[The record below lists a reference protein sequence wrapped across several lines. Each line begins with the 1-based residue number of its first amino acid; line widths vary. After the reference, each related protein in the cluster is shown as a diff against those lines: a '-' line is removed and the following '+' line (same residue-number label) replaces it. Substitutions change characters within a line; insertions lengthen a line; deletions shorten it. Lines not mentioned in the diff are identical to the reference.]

1 MIKYIQT
8 ATNTKLDM
16 KRDKG
21 TVQVTGTPE
30 AVAAAEAMVREV
42 IENGKFIFIFV
53 WAIGLTGVLF
63 TGDTR
68 EKGGLLPP
76 ANLGQGGGGGG
87 YAVGAGMQQAQGG
100 GYGMP
105 PPGQVQMVAVPV
117 QGYGQPMQAQ
127 GYGQQMM
134 MAVPAQ
140 PPQGGQQ
147 YAQYAQQAPG
157 AQGQYAYVDPNQVQG
172 AVYVPAQQTQPAQ
185 TQQPGAQAVAG
196 AEWGQARAQAAAPAM
211 AGDSISTAPSGG
223 EWQTHYSEGRAYY
236 YNTATGETRW
246 A

>member
-1 MIKYIQT
+1 M
-8 ATNTKLDM
+8 
-16 KRDKG
+16 
-21 TVQVTGTPE
+21 
-30 AVAAAEAMVREV
+30 
-42 IENGKFIFIFV
+42 
-53 WAIGLTGVLF
+53 TGVQTCALPIF
-63 TGDTR
+63 
-68 EKGGLLPP
+68 GGFGGGCVGGGGGGATVMWKRGSTTPLLV
-76 ANLGQGGGGGG
+76 AGGGGGG

-172 AVYVPAQQTQPAQ
+172 SVYVPAQQTQQPAQ
-185 TQQPGAQAVAG
+185 TQRSKQYVPTALDQ
-196 AEWGQARAQAAAPAM
+196 RTAAAARLAADQEGQLPGLATFRPA
-211 AGDSISTAPSGG
+211 ALLQQSPPPQSTRLSR
-223 EWQTHYSEGRAYY
+223 QIGRAHV
-236 YNTATGETRW
+236 
-246 A
+246 